1 MMDNNL
7 SSTHIA
13 GAGTVAGGSY
23 NEVTCSGS
31 ASIAADI
38 KCKYLS
44 GSGSVSAHGNIDC
57 EGSVKISGAFSSHG
71 DVKAEV
77 FKSAGAVKIKK
88 SLTAKEIEIAG
99 ALKVLGDMSAEEAEL
114 HGAVHIEG
122 LLNVDKLYI
131 RLDEGSFSSSKVGT
145 IGGSCVTVKASRKMW
160 KLFGKKYS
168 ILETNLI
175 EADKVDIE
183 NTHAD
188 TVRTIDALIGDGCKI
203 GTLEYS
209 GEAKISEKAEVE
221 NLVRI

>member
-1 MMDNNL
+1 MDNNL
-7 SSTHIA
+7 SSVHIA

-23 NEVTCSGS
+23 NEVKCSGS

-44 GSGSVSAHGNIDC
+44 GSGSVSAHGDIDC
-57 EGSVKISGAFSSHG
+57 EGDIKISGAFSSKG
-71 DVKAEV
+71 EVKADV
-77 FKSAGAVKIKK
+77 FKGAGAIKIKK
-88 SLTAKEIEIAG
+88 SLFAKEIEVAG
-99 ALKVLGDMSAEEAEL
+99 ALRVLGDMSAEDAEL
-114 HGAVHIEG
+114 HGAVDVEG
-122 LLNVDKLYI
+122 LLNAEKLYI
-131 RLDEGSFSSSKVGT
+131 KLDSGSFSSSKVSS
-145 IGGSCVTVKASRKMW
+145 IGGSSVTVKAGRKMW

-175 EADKVDIE
+175 EADKVELE

-188 TVRTIDALIGDGCKI
+188 TVRTVDAIIGEGCKI